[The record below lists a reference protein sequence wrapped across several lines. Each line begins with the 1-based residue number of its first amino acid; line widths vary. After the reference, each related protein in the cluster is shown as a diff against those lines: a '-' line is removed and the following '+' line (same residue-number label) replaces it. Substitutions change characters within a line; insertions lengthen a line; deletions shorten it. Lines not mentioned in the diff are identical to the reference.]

1 MIPRAPTPTLLP
13 YTTLFRSYTRNQN
26 WVCGETPLQQG
37 VRDMGQVSG
46 VESND
51 SYTVVIFR
59 GSTAKPLRFSFPRK
73 FVRKILILAAIV
85 LAADIL
91 VISHYVVRTGEVWEL
106 SAFRSEALSARQQTA
121 AFSTAVDDL
130 KKRLT
135 SMKEVNQRLR
145 VMLGIEMPK
154 TGDQLNGRGG
164 EETPLPEGSTVNSPD
179 KLIRGGAVL
188 QPASAVD
195 GLIELNTSKSTD
207 LDEQELVAAVRDGIV
222 WLAKEAD
229 VQEQTLQELALAAE
243 QKSSRWAATPSI
255 WPVKGWVTSGFGPRV
270 SPFTEKPAWHDGLD
284 IGAAANAPV
293 QAPAQGRVTSVGF
306 DSKLGNTV
314 KLDHGFGIETLYGHL
329 AKALVKEGQRVKRGD
344 VVGLVGSTGLA
355 TGPHLH
361 YMVKVNGQTFDPTK
375 YILD

>member
-1 MIPRAPTPTLLP
+1 
-13 YTTLFRSYTRNQN
+13 
-26 WVCGETPLQQG
+26 
-37 VRDMGQVSG
+37 MGQTTGAEQS
-46 VESND
+46 D

-73 FVRKILILAAIV
+73 FVRKLLIVCGIFVIADLLV
-85 LAADIL
+85 L
-91 VISHYVVRTGEVWEL
+91 SHYVIRTGEVWEL
-106 SAFRSEALSARQQTA
+106 SAFRSEAMSARQQTA
-121 AFSTAVDDL
+121 AFSTAIDDL
-130 KKRLT
+130 KKRLS

-145 VMLGIEMPK
+145 VMLGIETPK
-154 TGDQLNGRGG
+154 TGDVVNGRGG
-164 EETPLPEGSTVNSPD
+164 EDGPLPDGNSVSPSASPKGNAGLQLSDTD
-179 KLIRGGAVL
+179 KSGA
-188 QPASAVD
+188 
-195 GLIELNTSKSTD
+195 LNQARNLAAQSE
-207 LDEQELVAAVRDGIV
+207 LDEHELLAVVKQGID
-222 WLAKEAD
+222 WLSREATA
-229 VQEQTLQELALAAE
+229 QEQALQELSLAAE

-293 QAPAQGRVTSVGF
+293 QAPAQGRVTTVAF
-306 DSKLGNTV
+306 DSKLGNLV

-361 YMVKVNGQTFDPTK
+361 YMVKVNGQTFDPTR